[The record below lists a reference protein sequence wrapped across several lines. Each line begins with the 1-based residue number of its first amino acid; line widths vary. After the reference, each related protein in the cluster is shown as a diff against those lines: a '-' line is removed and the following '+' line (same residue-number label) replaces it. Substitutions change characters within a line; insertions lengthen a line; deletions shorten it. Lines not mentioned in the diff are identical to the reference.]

1 MIILF
6 FVQPKDSS
14 NRGKKSEMEIYGTSD
29 SAYRSKVVL
38 YGHSFQRNHQ
48 YFLLAVFF
56 EEFEKVQIYS
66 FIQFLMLY
74 QLICLV
80 ITPLKLLSFHNS
92 KIEFSAVLDNEKR

>member
-1 MIILF
+1 M
-6 FVQPKDSS
+6 QPKDST
-14 NRGKKSEMEIYGTSD
+14 NREKSEMEIYGTSD

-48 YFLLAVFF
+48 YFLFADFF
-56 EEFEKVQIYS
+56 EEFEIVQIYS

-80 ITPLKLLSFHNS
+80 ITRIKLLSFHNS
-92 KIEFSAVLDNEKR
+92 KIDFSALQDNKKR